1 MFDAKTLEAAA
12 REKEVEFTTFGRKS
26 GRPSRRVIWVT
37 PMDGRLYIRSGVGMT
52 REWPKN
58 LRANGRGILHIAGTD
73 VPVQA
78 RHVTDPTEARSLHA
92 PIKQKYNAQRPAS
105 TGDEPLTPS
114 EVAVFELLSADRD

>member
-12 REKEVEFTTFGRKS
+12 RQKEVELTTFGRKS

-58 LRANGRGILHIAGTD
+58 LRANGRGILHIGGTD
-73 VPVQA
+73 LPVQA
-78 RHVTDPTEARSLHA
+78 RHVTDSTEARSLHQ

-105 TGDEPLTPS
+105 TGDEPLTAS
-114 EVAVFELLSADRD
+114 EVAVFELVPAERD